1 MSVIS
6 TKDYGQRT
14 IKVKNT
20 RNDAVVDA
28 VLDRVAHDGKS
39 ITIILAKTKIQM
51 NKAPSKPGLWVCQHL
66 GMELTAYY
74 TP

>member
-1 MSVIS
+1 MGDIS
-6 TKDYGQRT
+6 TRSAHSTT

-20 RNDAVVDA
+20 RNDAIVDA
-28 VLDRVAHDGKS
+28 TLDRVSHDGKS

-51 NKAPSKPGLWVCQHL
+51 NKVPGKPGLWICQHL

>member
-1 MSVIS
+1 MGDIS
-6 TKDYGQRT
+6 TRSAHSTT

-39 ITIILAKTKIQM
+39 ITIILAKNKVVM
-51 NKAPSKPGLWVCQHL
+51 NKVPGKPGLWVANTH

>member
-1 MSVIS
+1 MGDIS
-6 TKDYGQRT
+6 TRSAHATT

-28 VLDRVAHDGKS
+28 VLDRVSHDGKS

-51 NKAPSKPGLWVCQHL
+51 NRVPGKPGLWVAQQL

>member
-1 MSVIS
+1 MSVIN

-28 VLDRVAHDGKS
+28 VLDSVARDGKT
-39 ITIILAKTKIQM
+39 ITIFLAKTKIIM
-51 NKAPSKPGLWVCQHL
+51 NKVPGKPGLWIANQL

>member
-1 MSVIS
+1 MGDIS
-6 TKDYGQRT
+6 TRNAGGT
-14 IKVKNT
+14 VIKVKNT

-51 NKAPSKPGLWVCQHL
+51 NRVPGKPGLWVAQQL

>member
-1 MSVIS
+1 MGDIS
-6 TKDYGQRT
+6 TRNAHATT

-28 VLDRVAHDGKS
+28 VLDRVSHDGKS

-51 NKAPSKPGLWVCQHL
+51 NRVPGKPGLWVAQQL

>member
-1 MSVIS
+1 MGDIS
-6 TKDYGQRT
+6 TRSAHNTT

-28 VLDRVAHDGKS
+28 TLDRVSHDGKS
-39 ITIILAKTKIQM
+39 ITIILAKTKLQM
-51 NKAPSKPGLWVCQHL
+51 NKVPGKPGLWICQHL

>member
-1 MSVIS
+1 MGDIS
-6 TKDYGQRT
+6 TRSAHNTT

-51 NKAPSKPGLWVCQHL
+51 NKAPGKPGLWICQHL

>member
-1 MSVIS
+1 MGDIS
-6 TKDYGQRT
+6 TRNAGGTT

-28 VLDRVAHDGKS
+28 VLDRVSHDGKS

-51 NKAPSKPGLWVCQHL
+51 NRVPGKPGLWVAQQL

>member
-1 MSVIS
+1 MGDIS
-6 TKDYGQRT
+6 TRNAGGTT

-51 NKAPSKPGLWVCQHL
+51 NRVPGKPGLWVAQQL

>member
-1 MSVIS
+1 MAEIS
-6 TKDYGQRT
+6 TRDLGQRS
-14 IKVKNT
+14 IKIKNT

-51 NKAPSKPGLWVCQHL
+51 NRAPGKPGLWIANHL

>member
-1 MSVIS
+1 MGDIS
-6 TKDYGQRT
+6 TRSAHST
-14 IKVKNT
+14 TNKVKNT

-28 VLDRVAHDGKS
+28 TLDRVSHDGKS
-39 ITIILAKTKIQM
+39 ITIILAKTKLQM
-51 NKAPSKPGLWVCQHL
+51 NKVPGKPGLWICQHL

>member
-28 VLDRVAHDGKS
+28 VLDSVARDGKT
-39 ITIILAKTKIQM
+39 ITIFLASTKIIM
-51 NKAPSKPGLWVCQHL
+51 NKVPGKPGLWIANQL

>member
-6 TKDYGQRT
+6 TKDDGQRT

-51 NKAPSKPGLWVCQHL
+51 NKAPGKPGLWVCQHL

>member
-1 MSVIS
+1 MAEIS
-6 TKDYGQRT
+6 TRDLGQRT

-20 RNDAVVDA
+20 RNDAIVDA

-39 ITIILAKTKIQM
+39 ITIILAKTKLQM
-51 NKAPSKPGLWVCQHL
+51 NRVPGKPGLWICQHL

>member
-1 MSVIS
+1 MGDIS
-6 TKDYGQRT
+6 TRSAHSTT

-20 RNDAVVDA
+20 RNDAIVDA
-28 VLDRVAHDGKS
+28 TLDRVSHDGKS

-51 NKAPSKPGLWVCQHL
+51 SRVPGKPGLWITNHL

>member
-1 MSVIS
+1 MGDIS
-6 TKDYGQRT
+6 TRNAGGT
-14 IKVKNT
+14 VIKVKNT

-28 VLDRVAHDGKS
+28 VLDRVAHDGKI

-51 NKAPSKPGLWVCQHL
+51 NRVPGKPGLWVAQQL

>member
-51 NKAPSKPGLWVCQHL
+51 NKAPGKPGLWVCQHL

>member
-1 MSVIS
+1 MGDIS
-6 TKDYGQRT
+6 TRNAGGTT

-28 VLDRVAHDGKS
+28 ILDRVAHDGKS

-51 NKAPSKPGLWVCQHL
+51 NRVPGKPGLWVAQQL